1 MPTLIDK
8 LHPRRF
14 PGMSGKMAAI
24 VGFIL
29 GETWT
34 KPSIV
39 ELHITSDGHVLAG
52 NEPDCG
58 CNRYIG
64 LAADLERNW
73 LALLDVAELTDD
85 EQADAKQHYRQAIT
99 DHRPIGRRVA

>member
-8 LHPRRF
+8 LHPSRF
-14 PGMSGKMAAI
+14 TGMSGRMTAI
-24 VGFIL
+24 VGYIL

-52 NEPDCG
+52 NKGDCG
-58 CNRYIG
+58 CNDYIG
-64 LAADLERNW
+64 LATDLERNW
-73 LALLDVAELTDD
+73 LALLAAAGLTDD
-85 EQADAKQHYRQAIT
+85 EQAEAKQRYRQAVT